1 MNFAE
6 LTSILP
12 LLAVVSTAIFV
23 LLLSVVFRPGGNA
36 GGAAPARWSAV
47 LALIGLFISGMM
59 FYAKWCSFP
68 GGKSLDTMFGM
79 LYLDPF
85 AIFVSLV
92 LLDCAAL
99 AVLISVKFAERLE
112 NLAVEYFALIV
123 LAVFGMIVMV
133 STTHL
138 VTLLVG
144 LETMSLAV
152 YVLVGF
158 LRRNSRANEA
168 ALKYFLMGAFASGF
182 LVYGIAFLYGTTGS
196 ADFRDIASV
205 IESGY
210 YLVEG
215 GSTLALLGTAFVLI
229 GFAFKVAAVPF
240 HMWTPDTYEGAPL
253 PVTAFMAA
261 AVKVAAF
268 ATLSRLLVV
277 AFWPLHASWMPILWA
292 LAVASMI
299 VGNLA
304 AIFQGSVKRM
314 LAYSSIAHAGYM
326 LAALASLGGGASRD
340 GALASVLFY
349 LCVYILMNVGA
360 FAVMIYLTGKSEQE
374 KDSLGDFRGVG
385 YRYPLAGAAMTI
397 FMLALAGVPPTAGFM
412 GKFYILNS
420 VVDSGMIGL
429 AVIIVLNSAASAFY
443 YLRVVVQMYMHDEE
457 EVLPAIPFSLSISL
471 VLAVCAVGVLYA
483 GVSPSFILDWVTRA
497 VQLII

>member
-1 MNFAE
+1 MNFGE

-12 LLAVVSTAIFV
+12 IMAVVSTAIFV
-23 LLLSVVFRPGGNA
+23 LLLTVVFRPGGNA
-36 GGAAPARWSAV
+36 AGVTPARWSAV
-47 LALIGLFISGMM
+47 LALIGLFISAMM
-59 FYAKWCSFP
+59 FYGQWCSFP
-68 GGKSLDTMFGM
+68 GGRSLDTMFGM

-99 AVLISVKFAERLE
+99 AILISVKFAERLD

-133 STTHL
+133 STTNL

-152 YVLVGF
+152 YILVGF
-158 LRRNSRANEA
+158 LRGNRRANEA

-196 ADFRDIASV
+196 TDFRDIAAV

-210 YLVEG
+210 YLVKG
-215 GSTLALLGTAFVLI
+215 GSLLVLLGTAFVMV

-240 HMWTPDTYEGAPL
+240 HMWAPDTYEGAPL

-268 ATLSRLLVV
+268 AALSRLLVV
-277 AFWPLHASWMPILWA
+277 AFWPLHEHWMPVLWT
-292 LAVASMI
+292 LAVASMV

-326 LAALASLGGGASRD
+326 LAALASFGAGASRD
-340 GALASVLFY
+340 LALSSVLFY
-349 LCVYILMNVGA
+349 LCVYVLMNVGA
-360 FAVMIYLTGKSEQE
+360 FAVMIYLTGKSDQE
-374 KDSLGDFRGVG
+374 KDSLSAFRGVG
-385 YRYPLAGAAMTI
+385 YRYPLVGAAMTL
-397 FMLALAGVPPTAGFM
+397 FMISLAGVPPTAGFM

-429 AVIIVLNSAASAFY
+429 AVIIVLNSAASAYY

-457 EVLPAIPFSLSISL
+457 DVMPAIPFSLSIT
-471 VLAVCAVGVLYA
+471 LALAICAVGVIYA
-483 GVSPSFILDWVTRA
+483 GISPSFILDWVTRA